1 MNKKLDEVRVLELMA
16 IIIVTALA
24 NIILIC
30 TKVAPYVNHLA
41 LFGFFKTLLSMGTI
55 YFIVSCALFAVSIV
69 ATCYLF
75 LYSDMSDMFSTESR
89 ITFCNTIRKITK
101 VILAFFILAILIRI
115 CQNFTSYGF
124 GWQLL
129 FGLQNHIRLFGI
141 GFCLEII
148 MNMVLPKPIEYSDV
162 QKEVYRKLYK
172 HSVEMMEGTTE
183 MFKKKETTDEKES
196 VQNPA
201 NNG

>member
-1 MNKKLDEVRVLELMA
+1 
-16 IIIVTALA
+16 
-24 NIILIC
+24 
-30 TKVAPYVNHLA
+30 
-41 LFGFFKTLLSMGTI
+41 
-55 YFIVSCALFAVSIV
+55 
-69 ATCYLF
+69 
-75 LYSDMSDMFSTESR
+75 
-89 ITFCNTIRKITK
+89 
-101 VILAFFILAILIRI
+101 
-115 CQNFTSYGF
+115 
-124 GWQLL
+124 
-129 FGLQNHIRLFGI
+129 
-141 GFCLEII
+141 

>member
-75 LYSDMSDMFSTESR
+75 LYSDISHHMDLVGNY
-89 ITFCNTIRKITK
+89 CLDYKI
-101 VILAFFILAILIRI
+101 I
-115 CQNFTSYGF
+115 YG
-124 GWQLL
+124 
-129 FGLQNHIRLFGI
+129 
-141 GFCLEII
+141 
-148 MNMVLPKPIEYSDV
+148 YS
-162 QKEVYRKLYK
+162 
-172 HSVEMMEGTTE
+172 
-183 MFKKKETTDEKES
+183 ES
-196 VQNPA
+196 VFA
-201 NNG
+201 WK

>member
-1 MNKKLDEVRVLELMA
+1 MA
-16 IIIVTALA
+16 IVAVTALA

-55 YFIVSCALFAVSIV
+55 YFAVSCALFAISFKLSI
-69 ATCYLF
+69 YLF
-75 LYSDMSDMFSTESR
+75 QYSDMSGMFSIESR
-89 ITFCNTIRKITK
+89 ITFCNTIRKISNGICVFV
-101 VILAFFILAILIRI
+101 VIAFLIRI

-141 GFCLEII
+141 GMCIEVLTAMI
-148 MNMVLPKPIEYSDV
+148 LPKPDEYSDV

-172 HSVEMMEGTTE
+172 QSVGMMELDTDTT
-183 MFKKKETTDEKES
+183 KKKETADEKES
-196 VQNPA
+196 VQNSA
-201 NNG
+201 DD

>member
-1 MNKKLDEVRVLELMA
+1 MNKKLDEVRILELMA
-16 IIIVTALA
+16 IIIVTTLA

-55 YFIVSCALFAVSIV
+55 YFAVSCALFAVSIV

-75 LYSDMSDMFSTESR
+75 LHSDMSEMFSIESR
-89 ITFCNTIRKITK
+89 ITFCNTTRKIAK
-101 VILAFFILAILIRI
+101 AMFVFFILAILIRI
-115 CQNFTSYGF
+115 CQNFSSYGF

-129 FGLQNHIRLFGI
+129 FGLQNHIRLYGI
-141 GFCLEII
+141 SFCLEII
-148 MNMVLPKPIEYSDV
+148 VNMVLPKPTEYSDV
-162 QKEVYRKLYK
+162 QKEVYGKLYK
-172 HSVEMMEGTTE
+172 RSVEMLEGTTE

-196 VQNPA
+196 VQNSA
-201 NNG
+201 DN